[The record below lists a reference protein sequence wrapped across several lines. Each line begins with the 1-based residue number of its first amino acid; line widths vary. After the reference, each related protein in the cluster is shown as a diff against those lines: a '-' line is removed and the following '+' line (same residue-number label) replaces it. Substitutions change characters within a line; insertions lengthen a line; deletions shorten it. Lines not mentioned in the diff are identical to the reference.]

1 MSDSG
6 SQSSGGK
13 SPGHEADRLQL
24 SGPEQPSNEGSGK
37 HPGQV
42 VDPKQSGDPGQ
53 TNNGGGAE
61 DPAHDSQNQNPPN
74 EESPVDISSSELD
87 IQQVSHFSHT
97 QTTQRG
103 GDPQVSNIKEPGSE
117 IVGDPAT
124 GEGSDDPQPAS
135 PNTTVATLAFSYS
148 GTKIPLDSSSQYNLP
163 RIGKIS
169 PGGPPMTTNKVVHST
184 APSAAAHIS
193 SRVNILTA
201 PAADPPPD
209 PPQASVLTVG
219 NSAYTADSS
228 SNFMIGGQALA
239 AITTSNTSISLTAGA
254 ADAVFGSSTIKLF
267 TPHPLQLLVPQRL
280 LS

>member
-1 MSDSG
+1 M
-6 SQSSGGK
+6 K
-13 SPGHEADRLQL
+13 
-24 SGPEQPSNEGSGK
+24 
-37 HPGQV
+37 
-42 VDPKQSGDPGQ
+42 
-53 TNNGGGAE
+53 
-61 DPAHDSQNQNPPN
+61 
-74 EESPVDISSSELD
+74 SPVDISLSELD
-87 IQQVSHFSHT
+87 IQQVSYFSHT
-97 QTTQRG
+97 QTPQRG

-117 IVGDPAT
+117 IVDDPAT

-135 PNTTVATLAFSYS
+135 PNTAVAALAISYS
-148 GTKIPLDSSSQYNLP
+148 GTKLPLDSSSQYNLP

-239 AITTSNTSISLTAGA
+239 PGGSAITTSNTPISLIAGA
-254 ADAVFGSSTIKLF
+254 ADAVFGSSTITIIRPASPATASPAKATVLAIGILC
-267 TPHPLQLLVPQRL
+267 TQQMRRRIL
-280 LS
+280 